1 MDGLDLTIKRVLAQ
15 PDERRGERAHQRA
28 QQPLGVDV
36 GPARPGKAIAGAVA
50 YAHKGETA
58 LAAAEIVEAHR
69 LSPDGR
75 YSSIARL
82 KEVGYL
88 GVPEVRTLFETIY
101 LTGYRKAGVP
111 EE

>member
-1 MDGLDLTIKRVLAQ
+1 MDIWACQRSAPYLNCLLYTSDAA
-15 PDERRGERAHQRA
+15 DE
-28 QQPLGVDV
+28 
-36 GPARPGKAIAGAVA
+36 IA
-50 YAHKGETA
+50 
-58 LAAAEIVEAHR
+58 EAHR

-82 KEVGYL
+82 KKVGYL
-88 GVPEVRTLFETIY
+88 GVPKVRTLFETIY